1 MGMMLLNQAP
11 IFDTPFSALPSRRL
25 QLLVFPVFGKYHL
38 KLNEPFYILLLV
50 AVTFLLL

>member
-11 IFDTPFSALPSRRL
+11 TFDTPFSALLSLRL

-38 KLNEPFYILLLV
+38 KLNGPFYILLLV
-50 AVTFLLL
+50 AVTFPLL